1 MPMKHIE
8 TKISETS
15 IRIRYANEPRPEAAT
30 EWLEF
35 EVPLAPLGL
44 PTPSGDAALGSLGS
58 LHTQFLSAIQLA
70 ALQYVRDAIGEETQ
84 RLEGLTR

>member
-35 EVPLAPLGL
+35 EVPLV
-44 PTPSGDAALGSLGS
+44 S
-58 LHTQFLSAIQLA
+58 
-70 ALQYVRDAIGEETQ
+70 
-84 RLEGLTR
+84 